1 MCHTFLH
8 LEWSWLAYLCISSFQ
23 QTWKILI
30 LETRSWLFSYHSGLH
45 WKAYFLWMLNFPIY
59 CPVSVMLDKRSKV
72 SGRMRHRS
80 YRIHRSCRL
89 HREDTVVQI
98 PTGLPQSF
106 VRLERGVQSNGC
118 LHTAVKL
125 LCRKRLYVYA
135 GTTENL
141 TVIQS

>member
-1 MCHTFLH
+1 MYFQLPAD
-8 LEWSWLAYLCISSFQ
+8 LENTHSRDQVLV
-23 QTWKILI
+23 ILI
-30 LETRSWLFSYHSGLH
+30 PFWTALKSI
-45 WKAYFLWMLNFPIY
+45 FLWMLNFPIY

-98 PTGLPQSF
+98 PTGLPQPF